1 MKNKKKFIC
10 AIFFIALVIFL
21 AFYTKKYYKQYY
33 FNNIVQEK
41 YKYQYDFAIL
51 NKSFTRDLNRSL
63 HLYES
68 FEKYFVDAENTPFY
82 VVVGKDE
89 LDLFKNAF
97 TDLKNK
103 GAIQRMPN
111 FMTENEVLEKCGE
124 PDVTIQGNWTQ
135 QVCKL
140 CFGTLGIAKNY
151 ITIDSDTYFTKKFD
165 KSVLFHGDVIKTW
178 ASKKGLEQIE
188 ADKKYKTYFPTMS
201 CKLNQG
207 IAIDTKLNWYDSLT
221 FIKQFFGG
229 NKIDENYAFVTTHQF
244 FSSDAINRM
253 KKFIKNKGYNFATLI
268 FLIPFEFQW
277 YGEYVLQHEPF
288 FIGEG
293 VFSLIDNESDCIPE
307 EGYDVHYGVTYQAI
321 IYLDPS
327 RCESGQIQ
335 CDRKEI
341 IYKRPDHCPVLKK

>member
-1 MKNKKKFIC
+1 MKNKTKSRYILLL
-10 AIFFIALVIFL
+10 IVLVIPL
-21 AFYTKKYYKQYY
+21 AFYTKKYYKHYN

-41 YKYQYDFAIL
+41 YKYQYDFAVL

-140 CFGTLGIAKNY
+140 CFGTLGG
-151 ITIDSDTYFTKKFD
+151 T
-165 KSVLFHGDVIKTW
+165 V
-178 ASKKGLEQIE
+178 
-188 ADKKYKTYFPTMS
+188 
-201 CKLNQG
+201 KLR
-207 IAIDTKLNWYDSLT
+207 
-221 FIKQFFGG
+221 
-229 NKIDENYAFVTTHQF
+229 EV
-244 FSSDAINRM
+244 
-253 KKFIKNKGYNFATLI
+253 
-268 FLIPFEFQW
+268 
-277 YGEYVLQHEPF
+277 
-288 FIGEG
+288 
-293 VFSLIDNESDCIPE
+293 
-307 EGYDVHYGVTYQAI
+307 
-321 IYLDPS
+321 
-327 RCESGQIQ
+327 
-335 CDRKEI
+335 
-341 IYKRPDHCPVLKK
+341 

>member
-97 TDLKNK
+97 TDKNK